1 MIELCFKA
9 IKLLLFAGIF
19 PMILGTW
26 CTHWGKEKDHLIL
39 NYLSGWIFILAV
51 FEILCVPMT
60 LLKVPYHILRL
71 CSHIVFGIFA
81 LTGVVLFRD
90 QIRQMIKKAGV
101 EIKTIDFWKVIAILV
116 VALQAVVLV
125 AALHEDADD
134 AFYVAAAA
142 TTLKTDS
149 MYLFS
154 SYTGMPLHSL
164 PTRYALSA
172 FPIFTAYFSE
182 LISIHPTITAH
193 TIFPMILI
201 PVAYLVYYQIG
212 MELTGQKKKA
222 SFFVVAVSF
231 LNVFGN
237 FSIYTSSSFLLFR
250 IWQGKAALAAIF
262 LPAIFLIAFRI
273 YEKKAARSEWV
284 TMFFLLC
291 SCCMVS
297 SMGVALGP
305 FVLGALSLV
314 ELIRKR
320 SFRTV
325 WPALTSLLPSLVLGG
340 IYLIL

>member
-1 MIELCFKA
+1 MVELGLKA
-9 IKLLLFAGIF
+9 IKLLVFAGVF

-39 NYLSGWIFILAV
+39 NYLSGWIFILAG
-51 FEILCVPMT
+51 FEMLCVPMT
-60 LLKVPYHILRL
+60 LLKAPYHILRL
-71 CSHIVFGIFA
+71 CSHIVFGGFA
-81 LTGVVLFRD
+81 AAAVLLFR
-90 QIRQMIKKAGV
+90 RQMVQILKRAGAQIKAA
-101 EIKTIDFWKVIAILV
+101 DFWSVIAVLAVI
-116 VALQAVVLV
+116 LQAAVLV
-125 AALHEDADD
+125 AGLHEDADD
-134 AFYVAAAA
+134 AFYVATAA

-182 LISIHPTITAH
+182 LMGIHPTIIAH
-193 TIFPMILI
+193 TVFPIILI
-201 PVAYLVYYQIG
+201 PAAYLVYYQIG
-212 MELTGQKKKA
+212 AELTGEKKKA

-237 FSIYTSSSFLLFR
+237 FSIYSSSSFLLFR

-273 YEKKAARSEWV
+273 YEKEAARSEWV
-284 TMFFLLC
+284 TMFLLLC

-314 ELIRKR
+314 EWIRRK

-325 WPALTSLLPSLVLGG
+325 WPACLSLLPSAVLGG